1 MGGQVLP
8 EHPDEDKFREVAR
21 EIGVDEDKYIE
32 ALKKVNV
39 RTREEIE
46 ASANLLGDV
55 INMFVRSSYQEKV
68 NRSLINNKQEGI
80 AKAAEQIASA
90 NTSTSKIADY
100 SRKQNMLALNASIE
114 AARAGESGRGFAV
127 VATEVQKLAEGM
139 AVVSKEITAE
149 LNALT
154 ETIDQLNEA

>member
-1 MGGQVLP
+1 MIGGQVLP

-90 NTSTSKIADY
+90 NTSTSKIAGL
-100 SRKQNMLALNASIE
+100 QP
-114 AARAGESGRGFAV
+114 
-127 VATEVQKLAEGM
+127 QAEHVG
-139 AVVSKEITAE
+139 VER
-149 LNALT
+149 
-154 ETIDQLNEA
+154 ID